1 MHWAGDESDL
11 IHAFIERMN
20 NSTEA
25 DEAFTGG
32 TGVVNLR
39 NLMLDLFIAGTE
51 TTSTSLL
58 WLILLL
64 ASHPEIQEKVQQ
76 EIDAHVPR
84 DEMPSMEH
92 RTKYTIYYIL

>member
-1 MHWAGDESDL
+1 MHRAGDESDL

-76 EIDAHVPR
+76 EIDAHVTR

-92 RTKYTIYYIL
+92 RTKYNLKN

>member
-1 MHWAGDESDL
+1 
-11 IHAFIERMN
+11 MN
-20 NSTEA
+20 NSTGES
-25 DEAFTGG
+25 FTGT
-32 TGVVNLR
+32 TGVLNLK

-64 ASHPEIQEKVQQ
+64 AAHPDTQEKVQQ

-92 RTKYTIYYIL
+92 RTK

>member
-1 MHWAGDESDL
+1 MHRAGDESDL

-20 NSTEA
+20 NSAES
-25 DEAFTGG
+25 DGSFTGT
-32 TGVVNLR
+32 TGVLNLK
-39 NLMLDLFIAGTE
+39 NLMVDLFIAGTE

-58 WLILLL
+58 WLVLLL

-92 RTKYTIYYIL
+92 RTKYNLKN

>member
-1 MHWAGDESDL
+1 
-11 IHAFIERMN
+11 MN
-20 NSTEA
+20 NSTDS
-25 DEAFTGG
+25 DESFTGT

-39 NLMLDLFIAGTE
+39 NLMVDLFIAGTE

-64 ASHPEIQEKVQQ
+64 ATHPDIQEKVQQ
-76 EIDAHVPR
+76 EIDEHVPR

-92 RTKYTIYYIL
+92 RTK

>member
-1 MHWAGDESDL
+1 VHRAGDDSDL

-20 NSTEA
+20 NSTDS
-25 DEAFTGG
+25 DESFAGN
-32 TGVVNLR
+32 TGVLNLK

-76 EIDAHVPR
+76 EIHAHVPR

-92 RTKYTIYYIL
+92 RTKYNLF